1 MDLSLISALITN
13 GLLIVSMLIFVLGV
27 WLTFERQ
34 NKPKDVIFARMLIS
48 VSFWVFMLISFGSI
62 YLVLFGK
69 GMSVGWVPDWVVVS
83 ALLGGM
89 AIISATILRK
99 NLLENIRF
107 IGAEFFLFFILLI
120 FVTEMVTSTGSPE
133 DFNFRLAILI
143 VIVLY
148 GAMMMTS
155 FVRERKRLKEIKDLH
170 EKLAAVNKVLMRADR
185 LKTRF
190 VSFASHQLRAPL
202 GGIRGYL
209 DMMEKG
215 DFGKLNKMQENVVS
229 LNLDAVNRLTQTIEM
244 FLDVT
249 KIELGKLD
257 LVRMDTDIRELVGK
271 VVQEILPAAE
281 KKGLSVTVR
290 TEDGIPVMKVDSSKI
305 YHVLVNLIDNA
316 VKYTESGGVEV
327 RVARVGDDL
336 EVRVA
341 DTGMGLDKKGKDELL
356 GLFERGIAAVK
367 LETSGEGLGLYIV
380 KNIVDAHGGEMII
393 ESEGPGKGS
402 EFGFRIPLS

>member
-1 MDLSLISALITN
+1 MDLSLVSALITN
-13 GLLIVSMLIFVLGV
+13 GLLVVSMLIFALGV
-27 WLTFERQ
+27 WLAFERQ
-34 NKPKDVIFARMLIS
+34 NKPKDVTFARMLIS
-48 VSFWVFMLISFGSI
+48 VSFWVFVLVSFGSI

-69 GMSVGWVPDWVVVS
+69 GTFVGWVPDWVVAS

-120 FVTEMVTSTGSPE
+120 FVTEMATSAGSPE

-148 GAMMMTS
+148 GAMMITS
-155 FVRERKRLKEIKDLH
+155 FVGEIKRLKEIEDLH
-170 EKLAAVNKVLMRADR
+170 KKLTAVNKVLMRADR

-209 DMMEKG
+209 DMLQKG
-215 DFGKLNKMQENVVS
+215 DFGELNKMQKNAVS
-229 LNLDAVNRLTQTIEM
+229 LNFDAANRLTQTIEM

-257 LVRMDTDIRELVGK
+257 LIRMDTDIRELVDK
-271 VVQEILPAAE
+271 VVQEMLPVAE

-290 TEDGIPVMKVDSSKI
+290 TGDDIPVMKVDSSKI

-327 RVARVGDDL
+327 RAARVGDDL
-336 EVRVA
+336 EIRVA
-341 DTGMGLDKKGKDELL
+341 DTGMGLDKKGRDELL
-356 GLFERGIAAVK
+356 SLFKRGIAAVK